1 MWRRCVTIGQI
12 EGVSPLDGDYVT
24 AGGAVHT
31 DGPQKNLATAL
42 MFPFEPHS
50 DGSHEAL
57 HHCPPPSIVCC
68 ISDLLGVSDHYSR
81 SYSLVPRKVIPF
93 QKNGRQHGVNNFLAW
108 SRAGDS
114 HPELEPALVS
124 ALQRLEIKQD
134 APVKRKKGK
143 TTRMVSL
150 NELEKAKKKAVE
162 DAKKSWVAKR
172 PPKQTPPK
180 TPLMP
185 TSAVQP
191 RTRAVKHMTSS
202 APADEDLDD
211 SETDQVCISHD
222 ILFELI

>member
-1 MWRRCVTIGQI
+1 VLPSGKSRV
-12 EGVSPLDGDYVT
+12 
-24 AGGAVHT
+24 
-31 DGPQKNLATAL
+31 
-42 MFPFEPHS
+42 FPHS
-50 DGSHEAL
+50 MGTMLQLGGQCTQTARRKTSQQHSCFHSSPIAMDL
-57 HHCPPPSIVCC
+57 MRPYITVPPPSIVCC
-68 ISDLLGVSDHYSR
+68 ISDLLGVSDHYSL